1 MQMAV
6 ARHEPSTA
14 AETTCRPSGR
24 PSGALDPNIR
34 WEFQGWFLIDSQR
47 YVEGMVGSSP
57 LSLSSSPSQGFSSS
71 AELKASKIRLR

>member
-14 AETTCRPSGR
+14 AETTCRTSGR

-57 LSLSSSPSQGFSSS
+57 LSLSPRRLLKDS
-71 AELKASKIRLR
+71 AVQQS